1 MGHRNLAAAVADLER
16 AGQLVRIEQEIDPY
30 LEAAEVHRRVYAAG
44 GPAVFFARV
53 KGSPFPMVSNLF
65 GTLDRA
71 KFLFRDALA
80 DVRKLVELKTDPA
93 NLSKRP
99 WRYWKLPLLAWR
111 LRPKFVRSGPILRHT
126 TTLAQLPQLTCWP
139 QDGGPFVTL
148 PQVYTEHPD
157 APGWRKSNLGM
168 YRVQLAGNDYE
179 PNREVGMHYQ
189 IHRGIGVHHA
199 AAVRRGERLRVN
211 VIVGGP
217 PALAVAAVMPLP
229 EGLPELA
236 FAGALGGRRLRLVRS
251 LPPAPSPKKGGGA
264 REGEEAVASSFGSPS
279 LLRGGVGEGLSF
291 EEPLP
296 PAPSPKKGGGAREGE
311 EAVASSF
318 GSPSLPRGGVG
329 EGLSLP
335 LPAEADFVISGWI
348 DPSRTKPEGPFG
360 DHLGY
365 YSLTHD
371 FPVMTVDAVYH
382 RPGAIWPFTVVGRPP
397 QEDTTF
403 GELIHE
409 LTGPVIPTVIP
420 GLHAV
425 HAVDAAG
432 VHPLLLAIG
441 SERYV
446 PYAATR
452 RPQELL
458 TLANAVLGQGQLS
471 LAKYLLIVA
480 KEDAPDLDIHD
491 IPAFLK
497 HLLERLDP
505 ESDLHFQTRTTIDTL
520 DYSAGMGLNAGSK
533 LVVAAAGA
541 KRRDLGTTVPPELHL
556 PDGFRDPRIALP
568 GVLAVSGPRIVGG
581 QDEDPDMARFC
592 AQLEMLSAKFHAIPL
607 IVVVDDSEF
616 VARTLNNFVWAVFTR
631 SDPARDVCGV
641 GSFTRH
647 KHWGCR
653 GPVVIDARLKPHMP
667 PPLDADP
674 AVSRRVDALFARGGP
689 LSGVKE

>member
-16 AGQLVRIEQEIDPY
+16 AGRLVRIEPEVDPH
-30 LEAAEVHRRVYAAG
+30 LEAAEVHRRAYQAG
-44 GPAVFFARV
+44 GPALLFARV
-53 KGSPFPMVSNLF
+53 KGSPFPMVSNVF

-71 KFLFRDALA
+71 KFLFRDALE

-93 NLSKRP
+93 AIRKRP
-99 WRYWKLPLLAWR
+99 WRYWNLPVLGWR
-111 LRPKFVRSGPILRHT
+111 LRPKFMHSGPILRHT
-126 TTLAQLPQLTCWP
+126 TRLSQLPQLKCWP
-139 QDGGPFVTL
+139 LDGGPFVTL

-157 APGWRKSNLGM
+157 APGWMKSNLGM
-168 YRVQLAGNDYE
+168 YRVQFGGNEYVPDREAGL
-179 PNREVGMHYQ
+179 HYQ

-236 FAGALGGRRLRLVRS
+236 FAAALGGRRLELVRGK
-251 LPPAPSPKKGGGA
+251 PAPAAGEKPGA
-264 REGEEAVASSFGSPS
+264 
-279 LLRGGVGEGLSF
+279 VG
-291 EEPLP
+291 LP
-296 PAPSPKKGGGAREGE
+296 M
-311 EAVASSF
+311 
-318 GSPSLPRGGVG
+318 
-329 EGLSLP
+329 
-335 LPAEADFVISGWI
+335 PAEADFVLSGWI
-348 DPSRTKPEGPFG
+348 DPTRTKPEGPFG

-371 FPVMTVDAVYH
+371 FPVMTVETVYH

-409 LTGPVIPTVIP
+409 LTGPVIPTVVP

-446 PYAATR
+446 PYAETR

-458 TLANAVLGQGQLS
+458 MLANAVLGQGQLS
-471 LAKYLLIVA
+471 LAKYLFIVA
-480 KEDAPDLDIHD
+480 KEDAPGLDIHD
-491 IPAFLK
+491 IRAFLR
-497 HLLERLDP
+497 HLLERFDP
-505 ESDLHFQTRTTIDTL
+505 ESDLHFQTRTTVDTL
-520 DYSAGMGLNAGSK
+520 DYSPGLGLNAGSK
-533 LVVAAAGA
+533 LVLAAAGP
-541 KRRDLGTTVPPELHL
+541 KRRELATATPPGLTL
-556 PDGFRDPRIALP
+556 PDGFADPRVVLP
-568 GVLAVSGPRIVGG
+568 GVLALKGPPVRKSGS
-581 QDEDPDMARFC
+581 RFQIDDADVTWLC
-592 AQLEMLSAKFHAIPL
+592 SQLAQQEPQLAGFPL
-607 IVVVDDSEF
+607 VVVVDDSEF
-616 VARTLNNFVWAVFTR
+616 VARTLNNFLWAVFTR
-631 SDPARDVCGV
+631 SDPANDVYGV
-641 GSFTRH
+641 GSFTHR

-667 PPLDADP
+667 PPLEVP
-674 AVSRRVDALFARGGP
+674 PEVTRKVDALFAKGGP
-689 LSGVKE
+689 LAGVEK